1 MRTTKKFTAESF
13 DSFYPL
19 YKDVLGGAT
28 MAINAVYENHS
39 KTGALFRKA
48 AAVQKA
54 LLHFNEELIRTY
66 RVSYYAP
73 ETEELMPG
81 ETALP
86 SEDYH
91 QEMPLDGSDA

>member
-1 MRTTKKFTAESF
+1 MRTPKKFTAEAF
-13 DSFYPL
+13 DNFYPQ
-19 YKDVLGGAT
+19 YKEVLGGAT
-28 MAINAVYENHS
+28 MAINAVYAHHS

-73 ETEELMPG
+73 ETLTWPAPAPQKEPEF
-81 ETALP
+81 
-86 SEDYH
+86 
-91 QEMPLDGSDA
+91 DGANA

>member
-1 MRTTKKFTAESF
+1 MRTTKKFTTEAF
-13 DSFYPL
+13 DNFYPQ

-28 MAINAVYENHS
+28 MVINAVYDGHS
-39 KTGALFRKA
+39 KTAALVRKA

-66 RVSYYAP
+66 KVSYYAP

-81 ETALP
+81 EKALP

-91 QEMPLDGSDA
+91 QEMPLNGSDA